1 MSLKSIPSNPA
12 FPLSQ
17 SHDAQNT
24 VSTSASGPH
33 IPAEFEQ
40 TLTLLT
46 SHRSV
51 LGYLLLSRSQP
62 VTIIRHS
69 GVVFEGEQGRKYA
82 QAVGRIVESVQTGLE
97 EVAGDSTDTDEIRF
111 MRIRTKR
118 HEIMISPNERFLLA
132 VLHDPA
138 T

>member
-1 MSLKSIPSNPA
+1 MSLKSLPSNPA
-12 FPLSQ
+12 FSHSQ
-17 SHDAQNT
+17 PTDAQNAT
-24 VSTSASGPH
+24 TSASGPH

-82 QAVGRIVESVQTGLE
+82 HAVGRIVESVQTGLE
-97 EVAGDSTDTDEIRF
+97 EVAGDSTDTVCLSFIHITPQRF
-111 MRIRTKR
+111 IVSSLFVGRNSI
-118 HEIMISPNERFLLA
+118 HENKNKAS
-132 VLHDPA
+132 
-138 T
+138 

>member
-1 MSLKSIPSNPA
+1 MNGAYVAARVVSVGLNLHADFTMSLKSLPSNPA
-12 FPLSQ
+12 FALSQ
-17 SHDAQNT
+17 PSDGQN
-24 VSTSASGPH
+24 VAASTSGPH

-82 QAVGRIVESVQTGLE
+82 QAVGRIVETVQTGLE
-97 EVAGDSTDTDEIRF
+97 DVAGDSNDAVCSST
-111 MRIRTKR
+111 
-118 HEIMISPNERFLLA
+118 SPA
-132 VLHDPA
+132 
-138 T
+138 